1 MRVHNQQAYVLHRY
15 PFRDNSQI
23 IELFSLQ
30 HGRVSVISKNGKAGR
45 SQRQSLLQPFRS
57 LILSW
62 SGKTDL
68 PTLTQVE
75 ADPGPAIQL
84 SGAALAC
91 GFYLNELLMH
101 LLHRHEE
108 LGEIYYLYQQTLQ
121 QLNQSP
127 DQELV
132 LRLFEKQLLDML
144 GFQLNL
150 CEDAAS
156 GEPLDETLDYEY
168 FIELGPVARHLA
180 DQPGITRLG
189 GASLLA
195 YDRGDL
201 SDPQHRRDI
210 KRLMRNVIHHYLNGK
225 PLKSRELFR

>member
-1 MRVHNQQAYVLHRY
+1 MRIQNQQAYVLHRF
-15 PFRDNSQI
+15 PFRDTSQI
-23 IELFSLQ
+23 VELFSLQ
-30 HGRVSVISKNGKAGR
+30 YGRFSVISKGSSSSR
-45 SQRQSLLQPFRS
+45 SQRQSLLQPFRP

-75 ADPGPAIQL
+75 ADNSPGLRL
-84 SGAALAC
+84 SGSALAC

-108 LGEIYYLYQQTLQ
+108 LGEIYYLYEQTLR
-121 QLNQSP
+121 QLNGAVA
-127 DQELV
+127 QEIT
-132 LRLFEKQLLDML
+132 LRLFEKQLLEML

-150 CEDAAS
+150 SEEAATGTALDA
-156 GEPLDETLDYEY
+156 DTVYEY
-168 FIELGPVARHLA
+168 FIELGPVASHTT
-180 DQPGITRLG
+180 DQQGIARLK

-195 YDRGDL
+195 YDRSDL
-201 SDPQHRRDI
+201 SDAEHRKDI